1 MNPIIIKDSSSTDT
15 EFRVVRQP
23 GGNATAIL
31 HAVKSGP
38 GMNRTAFSKIE
49 ISASQKAGSSDPVLT
64 VTVPYGAVVDGNFKK
79 LGQVVRTSIG
89 RLPADSPEQ
98 ARLDAEAFARNV
110 LNDAQIMALFQNG
123 TVS

>member
-1 MNPIIIKDSSSTDT
+1 MNPIIIEDSANTNT
-15 EFRVVRQP
+15 EFSVVRQP

-31 HAVKSGP
+31 HAVKTGP
-38 GMNRTAFSKIE
+38 GMNRTAFPKIE
-49 ISASQKAGSSDPVLT
+49 VSSSQKAGSSDPVLT

-98 ARLDAEAFARNV
+98 ARLDAEAFMRNV
-110 LNDAQIMALFQNG
+110 LTNPQIVALFQNG

>member
-1 MNPIIIKDSSSTDT
+1 MNPIIIKDSANTNT
-15 EFRVVRQP
+15 EFTVVRQP

-31 HAVKSGP
+31 HAVKTGS
-38 GMNRTAFSKIE
+38 GMNRTAFPKIE

-79 LGQVVRTSIG
+79 LGQVVRTFIG

-110 LNDAQIMALFQNG
+110 LANAQIMALFQNG

>member
-1 MNPIIIKDSSSTDT
+1 MTPIIIKDSTNTDT
-15 EFRVVRQP
+15 EFSVVRQP

-31 HAVKSGP
+31 HAVKTGP
-38 GMNRTAFSKIE
+38 GMNRTAFPKIE

-79 LGQVVRTSIG
+79 LGQVVRTFIG

-110 LNDAQIMALFQNG
+110 LANAQIVALFQNG